1 MSSIITQQSCHFLG
15 HVQIAALI
23 SASNLTLLFT
33 GISFF
38 AITFKVD
45 DGSIFKR
52 ILHYHVAIV
61 QGSIEM
67 LALFLL
73 DCKLCCYTYFQ

>member
-45 DGSIFKR
+45 DGSIPKR

-61 QGSIEM
+61 QGNVSTVFAR
-67 LALFLL
+67 L
-73 DCKLCCYTYFQ
+73 